1 MLRSLFGKK
10 TITVRKILGPYLQE
24 DEEEVVLAT
33 RLAVHGP
40 ILGPQASFPG
50 ISGPLA
56 TGLTDPIM
64 VPNVRISPN
73 DPTGPVMV
81 L

>member
-1 MLRSLFGKK
+1 M
-10 TITVRKILGPYLQE
+10 QE

-50 ISGPLA
+50 IAGPLA
-56 TGLTDPIM
+56 TGLAGPIM